1 MAKYDSDT
9 IDEVK
14 PAEVPVEPI
23 NTGYDIPPPQWVRGT
38 VVPQD
43 TAVKDMTESEY
54 AQYMYENL
62 TPFWAIRANLIY
74 QHDPVIS
81 SLEPSTAAIGDPS
94 FTLKVTGET
103 FTNESVIVFAGHDEN
118 TTLNEDGTLS
128 TGVNMAF
135 WHGPDTIP
143 VMVRNGSMYS
153 EPAEFTFTAA
163 APEAD
168 AADDDEPARKSKKR
182 K

>member
-1 MAKYDSDT
+1 MAKHDSDT

-14 PAEVPVEPI
+14 PAEAPVEPI

-38 VVPQD
+38 VVPKD

-94 FTLKVTGET
+94 FKLVVTGET

-118 TTLNEDGTLS
+118 TQLNEDGTLS
-128 TGVNMAF
+128 TGVNMAY
-135 WHGPDTIP
+135 WHGPDVIP

-163 APEAD
+163 APEAAEVD
-168 AADDDEPARKSKKR
+168 TWPKK
-182 K
+182 KAKK